1 MKIVFK
7 RLKFGFLS
15 LSGGHYVT
23 SMHGKASLSTH
34 LYTQGG
40 LLLHVI
46 HKLSGNQSIR

>member
-1 MKIVFK
+1 MKIVVK

-23 SMHGKASLSTH
+23 SMHGKANLIIY

-40 LLLHVI
+40 L
-46 HKLSGNQSIR
+46 